1 MAGNVEMMNVLL
13 IHNLP
18 TPYRTEFFNR
28 LSTLMSERSMHF
40 HVIFQGSA
48 TKRRSYWKNP
58 SEGCDFSFQFSK
70 SITIGGYSHKLR
82 IPWNPI
88 HEFSKNA
95 PDVIVATGFNL
106 YTIFAFFYTRIKNI
120 PLMIWTG
127 EREIKGLGKNLRILV
142 RKWLLKHTRCILA
155 YGKAAQDFY
164 VHNFDFPTE
173 KMITLLN
180 VIPVR
185 HEIDVPVKIQSK
197 KEELEKRILRLI
209 FVGDLKISKG
219 IYYIPDFLRELVL
232 TLPQH
237 AIELIII
244 GGGPE
249 EKVFKNSLKLYK
261 DRVVIHFLG
270 KIPNRQVLH
279 EIAGSHFLLFPT
291 LGEPWGHVIT
301 EAFSVG
307 TPVFTSRFAGAVP
320 DMLTEGENGFVVD
333 FGYPN
338 QIANTIHAMI
348 SNIPKYEKMCK
359 FAKQS
364 YHDIFNSLD
373 NAKTMVD
380 VIIKEL
386 QDA

>member
-1 MAGNVEMMNVLL
+1 MNVLL
-13 IHNLP
+13 IHNAP

-28 LSTLMSERSMHF
+28 VSVLMSERNVHF
-40 HVIFQGSA
+40 HVIFQASA

-58 SEGCDFSFQFSK
+58 SKGSDFSFEFSK
-70 SITIGGYSHKLR
+70 SISIGGYVGKLR
-82 IPWNPI
+82 IPLNPFY
-88 HEFSKNA
+88 EFSKNA
-95 PDVIVATGFNL
+95 PDIIVATGFNL
-106 YTIFAFFYTRIKNI
+106 HTIFVFFYTRIKNI
-120 PLMIWTG
+120 PLMVWTG

-142 RKWLLKHTRCILA
+142 RKCILKHTRCIFT

-164 VHNFDFPTE
+164 VCNFDYPRE
-173 KMITLLN
+173 KMTTLLN

-185 HEIDVPVKIQSK
+185 HEIDVLAKRESK
-197 KEELEKRILRLI
+197 KIELEKRILRLI
-209 FVGDLKISKG
+209 FIGDLRKLKG
-219 IYYIPDFLRELVL
+219 IYYIPDFLGKLAS

-237 AIELIII
+237 ALELIII

-249 EKVFKNSLKLYK
+249 EEAFKNSLKLYRQ
-261 DRVVIHFLG
+261 RVVIHFLG

-279 EIAGSHFLLFPT
+279 EIARSHFLLFPT
-291 LGEPWGHVIT
+291 LGDTWGHVIT

-320 DMLTEGENGFVVD
+320 DMLREEENGFVVD
-333 FGYPN
+333 FDYPN
-338 QIANTIHAMI
+338 QIANTIRAMI